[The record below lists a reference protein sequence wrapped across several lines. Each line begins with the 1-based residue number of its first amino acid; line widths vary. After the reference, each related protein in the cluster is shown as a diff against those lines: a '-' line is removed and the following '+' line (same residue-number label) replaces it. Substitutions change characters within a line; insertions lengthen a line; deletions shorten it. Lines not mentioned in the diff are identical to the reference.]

1 MTVTPGDAVTVCG
14 DRCEG
19 KASRVTVSV
28 KDVAARAGVSI
39 GTVSNVLNN
48 PDKVSA
54 ATARRVRNA
63 IESLGYVRNDAA
75 RQLRAG
81 RSRAIGLVVLDVSNP
96 FFAEMARGA
105 EDQAARAG
113 FSVIVGNS
121 SEQEDRELAH
131 LDLFDEQRVHGV
143 LVTPVG
149 QIDERLHRLRERG
162 IPAVLVDRLSTDTS
176 FSSVSVDDVMGGRLA
191 VEHLIEQGA
200 HRVAY
205 VSGPPQLRQVRE
217 RLEGAMSAV
226 TSHPGVTLQ
235 VVESDALTLAAGHV
249 AGERI
254 ARMGPD
260 ARPDAVFAANDLV
273 AIGVLQALAAARIRV
288 PQDMMLIGYD
298 DIDFARSTV
307 VPLSSVRQPAAEIG
321 ASGVRILLEQAANPD
336 VSPRHVVYEP
346 SLVRRASTGG

>member
-1 MTVTPGDAVTVCG
+1 M
-14 DRCEG
+14 
-19 KASRVTVSV
+19 TVSV

-48 PDKVSA
+48 PGKVSA
-54 ATARRVRNA
+54 ATARRVRHA
-63 IESLGYVRNDAA
+63 IDSLGYVRNDAA

-113 FSVIVGNS
+113 FSVIVGNTA
-121 SEQEDRELAH
+121 EQEDRELAH

-143 LVTPVG
+143 LVTPAG
-149 QIDERLHRLRERG
+149 QIDERLRRLRDRG

-176 FSSVSVDDVMGGRLA
+176 FSSVSVDDVMGGRMA
-191 VEHLIEQGA
+191 VAHLIEQGA
-200 HRVAY
+200 RRVAY

-217 RLEGAMSAV
+217 RLEGAASAV
-226 TSHPGVTLQ
+226 DARSGVSLT
-235 VVESDALTLAAGHV
+235 VVEADALTLAAGHV
-249 AGERI
+249 TGERI
-254 ARMGPD
+254 ARMD
-260 ARPDAVFAANDLV
+260 RSSRPDAIFAANDLV
-273 AIGVLQALAAARIRV
+273 AIGVLQALVAARIRV
-288 PQDMMLIGYD
+288 PQDVMLIGYD

-321 ASGVRILLEQAANPD
+321 ASGVRILLDQAANPD
-336 VSPRHVVYEP
+336 VSARHVVYEP
-346 SLVRRASTGG
+346 TLVPRASTGG

>member
-1 MTVTPGDAVTVCG
+1 
-14 DRCEG
+14 
-19 KASRVTVSV
+19 VTVSV

-54 ATARRVRNA
+54 STARRVRNA
-63 IESLGYVRNDAA
+63 IEVLGYVRNDAA

-121 SEQEDRELAH
+121 AEQEDRELAH

-143 LVTPVG
+143 LVTPAG
-149 QIDERLHRLRERG
+149 QIDERLRRLRERG

-176 FSSVSVDDVMGGRLA
+176 FSSVSVDDVMGGRIA
-191 VEHLIEQGA
+191 VTHLIEQGA
-200 HRVAY
+200 RRVAY
-205 VSGPPQLRQVRE
+205 ISGPPQLRQVRE
-217 RLEGAMSAV
+217 RLEGATSAV
-226 TSHPGVTLQ
+226 SAHPDVALQ
-235 VVESDALTLAAGHV
+235 VVPAEALTLAAGHV
-249 AGERI
+249 TGEHI
-254 ARMGPD
+254 ARMD
-260 ARPDAVFAANDLV
+260 RAARPDAIFAANDLV

-288 PQDMMLIGYD
+288 PHDMMLIGYD

-321 ASGVRILLEQAANPD
+321 ASGVRILLDQAANPN
-336 VSPRHVVYEP
+336 VSARHVVYQP
-346 SLVRRASTGG
+346 TLVPRESTGA